1 MKPTLG
7 LGGVANFRWLLH
19 VSDEIWSLGF
29 LTGLMQ
35 PSSLHLSNSTS
46 VFSPQGKTSG
56 KVAERR
62 NSFLTVRSS
71 QANCRVCSSP
81 QAAERCTRSWHP
93 RGLQHLGT
101 ADERQ
106 VSQAFCWSAFGSI
119 HSREA
124 VRSFW
129 EAGSRNWEGSWW
141 SSATPLVP
149 FLGTGA
155 WNILQMHTEGSPR
168 YEKRVQLIWE
178 STFQSVS
185 DFTPS
190 LSPLTQLRSPLS
202 VQPSALVHFVPS
214 HAHERTPFQPGGLL
228 YLLISFQVFTRE
240 NNLPLE
246 L

>member
-1 MKPTLG
+1 M
-7 LGGVANFRWLLH
+7 
-19 VSDEIWSLGF
+19 
-29 LTGLMQ
+29 
-35 PSSLHLSNSTS
+35 
-46 VFSPQGKTSG
+46 
-56 KVAERR
+56 AERR

-81 QAAERCTRSWHP
+81 KAAERYIRSWHP

-106 VSQAFCWSAFGSI
+106 VSQGFCWSASGSI

-155 WNILQMHTEGSPR
+155 WNTLYFNTLYSLHTEGSPR

-202 VQPSALVHFVPS
+202 VQPSVLVHFVPS
-214 HAHERTPFQPGGLL
+214 QAHERTPFQPGGLL
-228 YLLISFQVFTRE
+228 YLLISFQVSQGKTISPSNCRSFLFQK
-240 NNLPLE
+240 N
-246 L
+246 